1 MPKMAVVSLI
11 GPTTTTD
18 ITPGNLKKFLDFVV
32 KYNHSHQGDKAHHYI
47 DQVMVSKAPSV
58 FGPIQEATH
67 LFPDVVDRVVYD
79 RHAKHRST
87 ASEPAIP
94 SSAAAKGDYVWVRLY
109 RFPSYSTP
117 TELVRQVTAMVVKY
131 LEEHY
136 KPVPLV
142 NMSEMIKIYPV
153 KQHGWLSMY
162 ADPGIAKFL
171 CTVMELQFR
180 AASGS
185 VMSMAFQSQSHT
197 LTAQDYSQK
206 FGAMMLL
213 DRAVGSGLEAGS
225 GVVYSGAS
233 CSAGAP
239 GEAATYHFVEQPHQ

>member
-1 MPKMAVVSLI
+1 M
-11 GPTTTTD
+11 
-18 ITPGNLKKFLDFVV
+18 
-32 KYNHSHQGDKAHHYI
+32 
-47 DQVMVSKAPSV
+47 
-58 FGPIQEATH
+58 
-67 LFPDVVDRVVYD
+67 
-79 RHAKHRST
+79 
-87 ASEPAIP
+87 
-94 SSAAAKGDYVWVRLY
+94 RLY

-136 KPVPLV
+136 KPEPLV

-180 AASGS
+180 AASGGS
-185 VMSMAFQSQSHT
+185 DMSMAFQSPAHT
-197 LTAQDYSQK
+197 LTAQDYSHK

-213 DRAVGSGLEAGS
+213 DRTEGSVMAAGS